1 MQKYT
6 KNGLKSKSYNGN
18 HKIQGREHRQNADVS
33 YSSIF
38 LDQFLKGEEIKA
50 KINKWGKK
58 KWYSE
63 DRKEILLT
71 WVTPNASIMAE

>member
-38 LDQFLKGEEIKA
+38 LDQFLKAEEIKA

-58 KWYSE
+58 NGTLRTGKKYC
-63 DRKEILLT
+63 
-71 WVTPNASIMAE
+71 

>member
-6 KNGLKSKSYNGN
+6 KNGLKSKSYNGS

-38 LDQFLKGEEIKA
+38 LGQFLKAEEIKA

-58 KWYSE
+58 QMV
-63 DRKEILLT
+63 L
-71 WVTPNASIMAE
+71 